1 MIDRCLDNSFLRRIA
16 WFLVDHGIMREA
28 VEEAYKRRLLA
39 RAPTPVSRAATGE

>member
-1 MIDRCLDNSFLRRIA
+1 MIDRCLEHSFLRRIA

-39 RAPTPVSRAATGE
+39 SAPTTVSGATTGE